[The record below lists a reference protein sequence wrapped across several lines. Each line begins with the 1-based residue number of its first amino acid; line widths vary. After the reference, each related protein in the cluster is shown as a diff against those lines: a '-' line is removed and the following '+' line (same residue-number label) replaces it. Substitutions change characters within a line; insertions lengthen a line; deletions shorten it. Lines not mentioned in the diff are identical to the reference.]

1 MNNKKVKKV
10 LSYSFYII
18 SIMVLALFFVNKK
31 CQNDLFFDIKTGE
44 SILKYG
50 IDFKDHFS
58 FIPNLTYLYHHYLYD
73 LGIYFLFKAFSYP
86 GIFVFFLILFT
97 LFGIIIFLINNS
109 NSHNKFLSFILT
121 VITLLIMSGYFTNR
135 IQSITYILFLLEV
148 YFLNK
153 LYDTGEKKYSVFIIL
168 ISILIANLH
177 MPMWILTI
185 VFALPYLAEYLI
197 YKVKI
202 FNEIISPRIIIK
214 KCANEKVFLITL
226 GLLLLCGLITPLR
239 FYPYTFFLKAI
250 GNNDFQFISEM
261 TYTMFIK
268 HFYTLFLFA
277 LAVLVLGL
285 FKTKYK
291 LRDIL
296 FLLGL
301 FLLSTLA
308 NRNIAYV
315 YLFYP
320 IILLKI
326 VSENIDFK
334 KLIIDISISEKV
346 KNILMGLTSIAI
358 VGLVV
363 VYIICFIKL
372 DIKHFDYNIKKDY
385 PVETVKYIKEN
396 LDYKNI
402 KLFNEFNFGSYLEF
416 NDIPVF
422 IDSRAE
428 VYIKKFNGGKDIVND
443 FLGTEE
449 YQKYKYIFQ
458 RYDFDYALIYQ
469 NKNLYTYLSTDED
482 FEEIYHEDLFVL
494 FKYLK

>member
-1 MNNKKVKKV
+1 MNNKKIKKI

-18 SIMVLALFFVNKK
+18 SIMVLALFFVMKK

-73 LGIYFLFKAFSYP
+73 IGIYFLFKAFSYP
-86 GIFVFFLILFT
+86 GIFVFFLTLFT

-109 NSHNKFLSFILT
+109 NSHNKLLSFILT

-135 IQSITYILFLLEV
+135 VQSITYILFLLEV

-168 ISILIANLH
+168 ISVIIANIH

-185 VFALPYLAEYLI
+185 VFALPFLAEYLI

-202 FNEIISPRIIIK
+202 FNEIISSRIIIK

-226 GLLLLCGLITPLR
+226 GLLLLSGFISPLK

-261 TYTMFIK
+261 TYTVFIK
-268 HFYTLFLFA
+268 HIYTLFLFF
-277 LAVLVLGL
+277 LAILILVV

-291 LRDIL
+291 LRDL
-296 FLLGL
+296 LYLLGL

-320 IILLKI
+320 IILFKI
-326 VSENIDFK
+326 IAENIDFK
-334 KLIIDISISEKV
+334 KLKIDVNISAKV
-346 KNILMGLTSIAI
+346 KDILMSLTIISL
-358 VGLVV
+358 VGIYILV
-363 VYIICFIKL
+363 FIKL
-372 DIKHFDYNIKKDY
+372 DIKHFDYNINKDY
-385 PVETVKYIKEN
+385 PDATVKYIKEN

-428 VYIKKFNGGKDIVND
+428 VYIQNFNGGKDIVND

-449 YQKYKYIFQ
+449 YQKYKSIF
-458 RYDFDYALIYQ
+458 RKYDFDYALIYQ
-469 NKNLYTYLSTDED
+469 NKNLYTYLIKDD
-482 FEEIYHEDLFVL
+482 DYEEIYHEDLFVL
-494 FKYLK
+494 FKCLK